1 MAADTPVRAV
11 LAMSTIEAL
20 RVQMDT
26 LRLELQQVQ
35 VENAHLRDENTRLR
49 GEHPQEAARIDS
61 ERGNEALTTEIQ
73 ELTQL
78 THDAQE
84 SEARAVQ
91 KAQAASDRLEA
102 LERQIQ

>member
-1 MAADTPVRAV
+1 
-11 LAMSTIEAL
+11 
-20 RVQMDT
+20 MDT